1 MLSRMQ
7 IDLAPLLP
15 PSVLLGLFVLVV
27 VVLAFAAWR
36 RASGL
41 LWRGLAAACLFAGLL
56 NPSLVSEE
64 RSYFDD
70 VAVVVL
76 DQSASQRVGDRQPAS
91 EAALA
96 ELQAQLKQ
104 YENLEVRVVR
114 APADARRGMGEGTR
128 LFDAVSGALADVPA
142 RRVAGAILITDG
154 QIHDVP
160 KSISELG
167 FNAPVHTLLS
177 GTADEGDRRLLIT
190 KAPAYGIVDQ
200 DIQLSLRV
208 DDLGSA
214 GGGRAR
220 VTLFQDGEPK
230 DEMVLPIGTEHEMTL
245 KLDRAGPTV
254 LEFKVDRGPKE
265 LSLANNSAVTVING
279 VRDRLRVLLISGDP
293 HPGERTWRNIL
304 KSDPAVDLVHFTILR
319 PPEKQD
325 GTPINELSL
334 IAFPIRELFEVKLDE
349 FDLVIFDR
357 YRQRGVLPRTYFD
370 NIARY
375 VEAGGALL
383 DAAGAGNEGALG
395 LTLSPLQAVL
405 PTEPTGKVIEAG
417 FRPLLTTAGNR
428 HPVTAGL
435 DGGLGDKPGWGRWF
449 RLIQGNAMRGVT
461 VMSGTDNA
469 PLLVLDRVGEGRV
482 AQLMSDQIWLWSRG
496 YEGGGPQAELLRR
509 IAHWLMKEPEL
520 EEEDLRAVVID
531 GRLEITRRSLGDQ
544 PAAVTVTSPTGE
556 EKQAALTAERNGRA
570 TGVLPAEEDGLY
582 RVSDGKRT
590 AFAAS
595 GDLNPLE
602 LADLR
607 STELPMRALAD
618 SSGGGIFRLSDG
630 GLPQIRRVRAGRDTA
645 GSGWLGLKSNEDHI
659 VTGVDQVPLLPAI
672 ILLLLGLGLTVTA
685 WWREGR

>member
-7 IDLAPLLP
+7 IDFSPLLP
-15 PSVLLGLFVLVV
+15 PGVLLALFVLVV
-27 VVLAFAAWR
+27 AVLALAAWR

-41 LWRGLAAACLFAGLL
+41 LWRGIAAACLFAGLL

-70 VAVVVL
+70 VAVIVL
-76 DQSASQRVGDRQPAS
+76 DQSASQKVGDRQKVS
-91 EAALA
+91 EETLA
-96 ELQAQLKQ
+96 TLQEQLKQ
-104 YENLEVRVVR
+104 YENLDVRVVR
-114 APADARRGMGEGTR
+114 APLDARRGMGEGTR
-128 LFDAVSGALADVPA
+128 LFDALTGALADVPS
-142 RRVAGAILITDG
+142 RRVAGAILISDG

-160 KSISELG
+160 ATLAELG
-167 FNAPVHTLLS
+167 FKAPVHTLLT

-200 DIQLSLRV
+200 EIQLSLRV
-208 DDLGSA
+208 DDLGS
-214 GGGRAR
+214 GGGRANVR
-220 VTLFQDGEPK
+220 LFQDGQPK
-230 DEMVLPIGTEHEMTL
+230 DEMVLPIGVEHELSL

-254 LEFKVDRGPKE
+254 LEFKVDQGPKE

-357 YRQRGVLPRTYFD
+357 YRQRGVLPRAYFD
-370 NIARY
+370 NIAQY

-383 DAAGAGNEGALG
+383 DAAGAGTEGALG
-395 LTLSPLQAVL
+395 LTLSPLQVVL
-405 PTEPTGKVIEAG
+405 PAEPSGQVVEAG
-417 FRPLLTTAGNR
+417 FRPQLTAAGKK

-435 DGGLGDKPGWGRWF
+435 DGGRGDKPSWGRWF

-461 VMSGTDNA
+461 VMSGADDA
-469 PLLVLDRVGEGRV
+469 PLLILDRVGEGRV

-496 YEGGGPQAELLRR
+496 FEGGGPQAELLRR

-531 GRLEITRRSLGDQ
+531 GRLEIARRSLGEQ
-544 PAAVTVTSPTGE
+544 PKQVDVTTPSGE
-556 EKQAALTAERNGRA
+556 AKQVALTADDSGRA
-570 TGVLPAEEDGLY
+570 TGAIPAEEDGLY
-582 RVSDGKRT
+582 RVTDGTRT

-595 GDLNPLE
+595 GDLNPVE
-602 LADLR
+602 MADLR
-607 STELPMRALAD
+607 STETVLEPLAQA
-618 SSGGGIFRLSDG
+618 SGGGIFRLAEG
-630 GLPQIRRVRAGRDTA
+630 GLPQIRRVRADRDTA
-645 GSGWLGLKSNEDHI
+645 GSSWLGLKANEDHI
-659 VTGVDQVPLLPAI
+659 VTGVDQLPLLPAI
-672 ILLLLGLGLTVTA
+672 LLLLLGLGMTVTA

>member
-7 IDLAPLLP
+7 IDFSPLLP
-15 PSVLLGLFVLVV
+15 PGVLLALFVV
-27 VVLAFAAWR
+27 VVAVLALAAWR

-41 LWRGLAAACLFAGLL
+41 LWRGIAAACLFAGLL

-70 VAVVVL
+70 VAVIVL
-76 DQSASQRVGDRQPAS
+76 DQSASQKVGDRQKVS
-91 EAALA
+91 EATLA
-96 ELQAQLKQ
+96 TLQEQLKQ
-104 YENLEVRVVR
+104 YENLDVRVMR
-114 APADARRGMGEGTR
+114 APLDARRGMGEGTR
-128 LFDAVSGALADVPA
+128 LFDALTGVLADVPS

-160 KSISELG
+160 ATLAELG
-167 FNAPVHTLLS
+167 FKAPVHTLLT

-200 DIQLSLRV
+200 EIQLSLRV
-208 DDLGSA
+208 DDLG
-214 GGGRAR
+214 GGSGRANVR
-220 VTLFQDGEPK
+220 LFQDGQPK
-230 DEMVLPIGTEHEMTL
+230 DEMVLPIGVEHELSL

-254 LEFKVDRGPKE
+254 LEFKVDQGPKE

-357 YRQRGVLPRTYFD
+357 YRQRGVLPRAYFD

-383 DAAGAGNEGALG
+383 DAAGAGTEGALG
-395 LTLSPLQAVL
+395 LTLSPLQVVL
-405 PTEPTGKVIEAG
+405 PAEPSGQVVEAG
-417 FRPLLTTAGNR
+417 FRPQLTAAGKK

-435 DGGLGDKPGWGRWF
+435 DGGRGDKPSWGRWF
-449 RLIQGNAMRGVT
+449 RIIQGNALRGVT
-461 VMSGTDNA
+461 VMSGTDDA
-469 PLLVLDRVGEGRV
+469 PLLILDRVGEGRV

-496 YEGGGPQAELLRR
+496 FEGGGPQAELLRR

-531 GRLEITRRSLGDQ
+531 GRLEIARRSLGDQ
-544 PAAVTVTSPTGE
+544 PKQVDVTTPSGE
-556 EKQAALTAERNGRA
+556 AKQVALTADDSGRA
-570 TGVLPAEEDGLY
+570 TGAIPAEEDGLY
-582 RVSDGKRT
+582 RVTDGTRT

-595 GDLNPLE
+595 GDLNPVE
-602 LADLR
+602 MADLR
-607 STELPMRALAD
+607 STETVLEPLAQA
-618 SSGGGIFRLSDG
+618 SGGGIFRLAEG
-630 GLPQIRRVRAGRDTA
+630 GLPQIRRVRADRDTA
-645 GSGWLGLKSNEDHI
+645 GSSWLGLKANEDHI
-659 VTGVDQVPLLPAI
+659 VTGVDQLPLLPAI
-672 ILLLLGLGLTVTA
+672 LLLLLGLGMTVTA

>member
-7 IDLAPLLP
+7 IDFSPLLP
-15 PSVLLGLFVLVV
+15 PGVLLALFIVIVA
-27 VVLAFAAWR
+27 VLALAGWR

-41 LWRGLAAACLFAGLL
+41 LWRGIAAACLFAGLL

-70 VAVVVL
+70 VAVIVL
-76 DQSASQRVGDRQPAS
+76 DQSASQKVGDRQKVS
-91 EAALA
+91 EATLA
-96 ELQAQLKQ
+96 TLQEQLKQ
-104 YENLEVRVVR
+104 YENLDVRVVR
-114 APADARRGMGEGTR
+114 APLDARRGMGEGTR
-128 LFDAVSGALADVPA
+128 LFDALTGALADVPS

-160 KSISELG
+160 ATLADLG
-167 FNAPVHTLLS
+167 FKAPVHTLLT

-200 DIQLSLRV
+200 EVQLSLRV
-208 DDLGSA
+208 DDLGG
-214 GGGRAR
+214 GGGRAN
-220 VTLFQDGEPK
+220 VTLFQDGQRK
-230 DEMVLPIGTEHEMTL
+230 DEMVLPIGVEHEMSL

-254 LEFKVDRGPKE
+254 LEFKVDQGPKE

-357 YRQRGVLPRTYFD
+357 YRQRGVLPRAYFD

-383 DAAGAGNEGALG
+383 DAAGAGTEGALG
-395 LTLSPLQAVL
+395 LTLSPLQVVL
-405 PTEPTGKVIEAG
+405 PAEPSGKVIEAG
-417 FRPLLTTAGNR
+417 FRPQLTAAGKK

-435 DGGLGDKPGWGRWF
+435 DGGRGDKPNWGRWF
-449 RLIQGNAMRGVT
+449 RIIQGNAMRGVT

-469 PLLVLDRVGEGRV
+469 PLLILDRVGEGRV

-496 YEGGGPQAELLRR
+496 FEGGGPQAELLRR

-544 PAAVTVTSPTGE
+544 PKQVDVTTPSGE
-556 EKQAALTAERNGRA
+556 AKKVALTADDSGRA
-570 TGVLPAEEDGLY
+570 TGAIPAEEDGLY
-582 RVSDGKRT
+582 RVTDGTRT

-595 GDLNPLE
+595 GDLNPVE
-602 LADLR
+602 MADLR
-607 STELPMRALAD
+607 SSETAMEPLAEA
-618 SSGGGIFRLSDG
+618 SGGGIYRLAEG
-630 GLPQIRRVRAGRDTA
+630 GLPQIRRVRADRDTA
-645 GSGWLGLKSNEDHI
+645 GSSWLGLKANEDHI
-659 VTGVDQVPLLPAI
+659 VTGVDQLPLLPAI
-672 ILLLLGLGLTVTA
+672 LLLMLGLGMTVTA

>member
-7 IDLAPLLP
+7 IDFSPLLP
-15 PSVLLGLFVLVV
+15 PGVLLALFVV
-27 VVLAFAAWR
+27 VVAVLALAAWR

-41 LWRGLAAACLFAGLL
+41 LWRGIAAACLFAGLL

-70 VAVVVL
+70 VAVIVL
-76 DQSASQRVGDRQPAS
+76 DQSASQKVGDRQKVS
-91 EAALA
+91 EATLA
-96 ELQAQLKQ
+96 TLQEQLKQ
-104 YENLEVRVVR
+104 YENLDVRVVR
-114 APADARRGMGEGTR
+114 APLDARRGMGEGTR
-128 LFDAVSGALADVPA
+128 LFDALTGALADVPS

-160 KSISELG
+160 ATLADLG
-167 FNAPVHTLLS
+167 FKAPVHTLLT

-200 DIQLSLRV
+200 EIQLSLRV
-208 DDLGSA
+208 DDLGG
-214 GGGRAR
+214 GGGRANVR
-220 VTLFQDGEPK
+220 LFQDGQPK
-230 DEMVLPIGTEHEMTL
+230 DEMVLPIGVEHELSL

-254 LEFKVDRGPKE
+254 LEFKVDQGPKE

-357 YRQRGVLPRTYFD
+357 YRQRGVLPRAYFD
-370 NIARY
+370 NIAQY

-383 DAAGAGNEGALG
+383 DAAGAGTEGALG
-395 LTLSPLQAVL
+395 LTLSPLQVVL
-405 PTEPTGKVIEAG
+405 PAEPSGQVVEAG
-417 FRPLLTTAGNR
+417 FRPQLTAAGKK

-435 DGGLGDKPGWGRWF
+435 DGGRGDKPSWGRWF
-449 RLIQGNAMRGVT
+449 RIIQGNAMRGVT

-469 PLLVLDRVGEGRV
+469 PLLILDRVGEGRV

-496 YEGGGPQAELLRR
+496 FEGGGPQAELLRR

-544 PAAVTVTSPTGE
+544 PKQVDVTTPSGE
-556 EKQAALTAERNGRA
+556 AKQVVLTADDSGRA
-570 TGVLPAEEDGLY
+570 TGAIAAEEDGLY
-582 RVSDGKRT
+582 RVTDGTRT

-595 GDLNPLE
+595 GDLNPVE
-602 LADLR
+602 MADLR
-607 STELPMRALAD
+607 STETVMEPLAQA
-618 SSGGGIFRLSDG
+618 SGGGIFRLAEG
-630 GLPQIRRVRAGRDTA
+630 GLPQIRRVRADRDTA
-645 GSGWLGLKSNEDHI
+645 GSSWLGLKANEDHI
-659 VTGVDQVPLLPAI
+659 VTGVDQLPLLPAI
-672 ILLLLGLGLTVTA
+672 ILLLLGLGMTVTA

>member
-7 IDLAPLLP
+7 IDFSPLLP
-15 PSVLLGLFVLVV
+15 PGVLLALFVLVV
-27 VVLAFAAWR
+27 AVLALAAWR

-41 LWRGLAAACLFAGLL
+41 LWRGIAAACLFAGLL

-70 VAVVVL
+70 VAVIVL
-76 DQSASQRVGDRQPAS
+76 DQSASQKVGDRQKVS
-91 EAALA
+91 EATLAALQ
-96 ELQAQLKQ
+96 EQLKQ
-104 YENLEVRVVR
+104 YENLDVRVVR
-114 APADARRGMGEGTR
+114 APLDARRGMGEGTR
-128 LFDAVSGALADVPA
+128 LFDALTGAIADVPS

-160 KSISELG
+160 ATLAELG
-167 FNAPVHTLLS
+167 FKAPVHTLLT

-200 DIQLSLRV
+200 EIQLSLRV
-208 DDLGSA
+208 DDLGGS
-214 GGGRAR
+214 GGRAN
-220 VTLFQDGEPK
+220 VTLFQDGQPK
-230 DEMVLPIGTEHEMTL
+230 DDMVLPIGVEHELSL

-357 YRQRGVLPRTYFD
+357 YRQRGVLPRAYFD
-370 NIARY
+370 NIAQY

-383 DAAGAGNEGALG
+383 DAAGAGTEGALG

-405 PTEPTGKVIEAG
+405 PAEPSGQVIEAG
-417 FRPLLTTAGNR
+417 FRPQLTAAGKK

-435 DGGLGDKPGWGRWF
+435 DGGRGDKPSWGRWF
-449 RLIQGNAMRGVT
+449 RLIQGSALRGVT
-461 VMSGTDNA
+461 VMSGTDDA
-469 PLLVLDRVGEGRV
+469 PLLILDRVGEGRV

-496 YEGGGPQAELLRR
+496 FEGGGPQAELLRR

-531 GRLEITRRSLGDQ
+531 GRLEIARRSLGEQ
-544 PAAVTVTSPTGE
+544 PKQVDVTTPSGE
-556 EKQAALTAERNGRA
+556 EKQVALAADDSGRA
-570 TGVLPAEEDGLY
+570 TGAIPAEEDGLY
-582 RVSDGKRT
+582 RVSDGTRT

-595 GDLNPLE
+595 GDLNPVE
-602 LADLR
+602 MADLR
-607 STELPMRALAD
+607 STETVLEPLAEASD
-618 SSGGGIFRLSDG
+618 GGIFRLAEG
-630 GLPQIRRVRAGRDTA
+630 GLPQIRRVRADRDTA
-645 GSGWLGLKSNEDHI
+645 GSGWLGLKANEDHI
-659 VTGVDQVPLLPAI
+659 VTGVDQLPLLPAI
-672 ILLLLGLGLTVTA
+672 LLLLLGLGMTVAA
-685 WWREGR
+685 WWRESR

>member
-7 IDLAPLLP
+7 IDFSPLLP
-15 PSVLLGLFVLVV
+15 PGVLLALFVV
-27 VVLAFAAWR
+27 VVAVLALAAWR

-41 LWRGLAAACLFAGLL
+41 LWRGIAAACLFAGLL

-70 VAVVVL
+70 VAVIVL
-76 DQSASQRVGDRQPAS
+76 DQSASQKVGDRQKVS
-91 EAALA
+91 EATLA
-96 ELQAQLKQ
+96 TLQEQLKQ
-104 YENLEVRVVR
+104 YENLDVRVVR
-114 APADARRGMGEGTR
+114 APLDARRGMGEGTR
-128 LFDAVSGALADVPA
+128 LFDALTGALADVPS

-160 KSISELG
+160 ATLADLG
-167 FNAPVHTLLS
+167 FKAPVHTLLT

-200 DIQLSLRV
+200 EIQLSLRV
-208 DDLGSA
+208 DDLGG
-214 GGGRAR
+214 GGGRANVR
-220 VTLFQDGEPK
+220 LFQDGQPK
-230 DEMVLPIGTEHEMTL
+230 DEMVLPIGVEHELSL

-254 LEFKVDRGPKE
+254 LEFKVDQGPKE

-357 YRQRGVLPRTYFD
+357 YRQRGVLPRAYFD
-370 NIARY
+370 NIAQY

-383 DAAGAGNEGALG
+383 DAAGAGTEGALG
-395 LTLSPLQAVL
+395 LTLSPLQVVL
-405 PTEPTGKVIEAG
+405 PAEPSGQVVEAG
-417 FRPLLTTAGNR
+417 FRPQLTAAGKK

-435 DGGLGDKPGWGRWF
+435 DGGRGDKPSWGRWF
-449 RLIQGNAMRGVT
+449 RIIQGNALRGVT
-461 VMSGTDNA
+461 VMSGTDDA
-469 PLLVLDRVGEGRV
+469 PLLILDRVGEGRV

-496 YEGGGPQAELLRR
+496 FEGGGPQAELLRR

-531 GRLEITRRSLGDQ
+531 GRLEIARRSLGDQ
-544 PAAVTVTSPTGE
+544 PKQVDVTTPSGE
-556 EKQAALTAERNGRA
+556 AKQVALTADDSGRA
-570 TGVLPAEEDGLY
+570 TGAIPAEEDGLY
-582 RVSDGKRT
+582 RVTDGTRT

-595 GDLNPLE
+595 GDLNPVE
-602 LADLR
+602 MADLR
-607 STELPMRALAD
+607 STETVLEPLAQA
-618 SSGGGIFRLSDG
+618 SGGGIFRLAEG
-630 GLPQIRRVRAGRDTA
+630 GLPQIRRVRADRDTA
-645 GSGWLGLKSNEDHI
+645 GSSWLGLKANEDHI
-659 VTGVDQVPLLPAI
+659 VTGVDQLPLLPAI
-672 ILLLLGLGLTVTA
+672 LLLLLGLGMTVTA

>member
-7 IDLAPLLP
+7 IDWAPLLP
-15 PSVLLGLFVLVV
+15 PTVLLALFVLT
-27 VVLAFAAWR
+27 VLVLGFAAWR

-41 LWRGLAAACLFAGLL
+41 LWRGIAAACLFAGLL
-56 NPSLVSEE
+56 NPSLVTEE
-64 RSYFDD
+64 RSYFND

-76 DQSASQRVGDRQPAS
+76 DQSASQKVGDRQQAS

-96 ELQAQLKQ
+96 ELQTQLKQ
-104 YENLEVRVVR
+104 YENLDVRVVR
-114 APADARRGMGEGTR
+114 APVDARRGMGEGTR
-128 LFDAVSGALADVPA
+128 LFGAVSSTLADVPA
-142 RRVAGAILITDG
+142 RRVAGAILISDG

-160 KSISELG
+160 ATLSQLG

-177 GTADEGDRRLLIT
+177 GQADDGDRRLLIT

-200 DIQLSLRV
+200 DLQLSLRV

-220 VTLFQDGEPK
+220 VTLFQDGEYK
-230 DEMVLPIGTEHEMTL
+230 DEMVLPIGVEHEMTM

-254 LEFKVDRGPKE
+254 LEFKVDKGPKE

-334 IAFPIRELFEVKLDE
+334 IAFPIRELFEVKLEE

-357 YRQRGVLPRTYFD
+357 YRQRGVLPRAYFD
-370 NIARY
+370 NIAEY
-375 VEAGGALL
+375 VENGGALL

-405 PTEPTGKVIEAG
+405 PTEPTGEVIETG
-417 FRPLLTTAGNR
+417 FRPQLTAAGNR
-428 HPVTAGL
+428 HPVTSGL
-435 DGGLGDKPGWGRWF
+435 DGGQGAKPSWGRWF

-461 VMSGTDNA
+461 VMSGIDDA
-469 PLLVLDRVGEGRV
+469 PLLILDRVGQGRV

-496 YEGGGPQAELLRR
+496 FEGGGPQAELLRR

-544 PAAVTVTSPTGE
+544 PASVDVTTPSGE
-556 EKQAALTAERNGRA
+556 QKKAALTADANGRA

-582 RVSDGKRT
+582 RVSDSTRI

-602 LADLR
+602 MADLR
-607 STELPMRALAD
+607 STEQLMRPLAE
-618 SSGGGIFRLSDG
+618 SSGGGIYRLSDG

-645 GSGWLGLKSNEDHI
+645 GSGWLGLKANEDHI

-672 ILLLLGLGLTVTA
+672 ILLLLGLGFTLTA

>member
-7 IDLAPLLP
+7 IDFSPLLP
-15 PSVLLGLFVLVV
+15 PGVLLALFVLVV
-27 VVLAFAAWR
+27 AVLALAAWR

-41 LWRGLAAACLFAGLL
+41 LWRGIAAACLFAGLL

-70 VAVVVL
+70 VAVIVL
-76 DQSASQRVGDRQPAS
+76 DQSASQKVGDRQKVS
-91 EAALA
+91 EATLA
-96 ELQAQLKQ
+96 TLQEQLKQ
-104 YENLEVRVVR
+104 YENLDVRVVR
-114 APADARRGMGEGTR
+114 APLDARRGMGEGTR
-128 LFDAVSGALADVPA
+128 LFDALTGALADVPS

-160 KSISELG
+160 ATLADLG
-167 FNAPVHTLLS
+167 FKAPVHTLLT

-200 DIQLSLRV
+200 EIQLSLRV
-208 DDLGSA
+208 DDLGG
-214 GGGRAR
+214 GGGRANVR
-220 VTLFQDGEPK
+220 LFQDGQPK
-230 DEMVLPIGTEHEMTL
+230 DEMVLPIGVEHELSL

-254 LEFKVDRGPKE
+254 LEFKVDQGPKE

-357 YRQRGVLPRTYFD
+357 YRQRGVLPRAYFD
-370 NIARY
+370 NIAQY

-383 DAAGAGNEGALG
+383 DAAGAGTEGALG
-395 LTLSPLQAVL
+395 LTLSPLQVVL
-405 PTEPTGKVIEAG
+405 PAEPSGQVVEAG
-417 FRPLLTTAGNR
+417 FRPQLTAAGKK

-435 DGGLGDKPGWGRWF
+435 DGGRGDKPSWGRWF
-449 RLIQGNAMRGVT
+449 RIIQGNAMRGVT

-469 PLLVLDRVGEGRV
+469 PLLILDRVGEGRV

-496 YEGGGPQAELLRR
+496 FEGGGPQAELLRR

-544 PAAVTVTSPTGE
+544 PKQVDVTTPSGE
-556 EKQAALTAERNGRA
+556 AKQVALTADDSGRA
-570 TGVLPAEEDGLY
+570 TGAIAAEEDGLY
-582 RVSDGKRT
+582 RVTDGTRT

-595 GDLNPLE
+595 GDLNPVE
-602 LADLR
+602 MADLR
-607 STELPMRALAD
+607 STETVMEPLAQA
-618 SSGGGIFRLSDG
+618 SGGGIFRLAEG
-630 GLPQIRRVRAGRDTA
+630 GLPQIRRVRADRDTA
-645 GSGWLGLKSNEDHI
+645 GSSWLGLKANEDHI
-659 VTGVDQVPLLPAI
+659 VTGVDQLPLLPAI
-672 ILLLLGLGLTVTA
+672 LLLLLGLGMTVTA

>member
-7 IDLAPLLP
+7 IDFSPLLP
-15 PSVLLGLFVLVV
+15 PGVLLALFIVIVA
-27 VVLAFAAWR
+27 VLALAGWR
-36 RASGL
+36 RARGL
-41 LWRGLAAACLFAGLL
+41 LWRGIAAACLFAGLL

-70 VAVVVL
+70 VAVIVL
-76 DQSASQRVGDRQPAS
+76 DQSASQKVGDRQKVS
-91 EAALA
+91 EATLA
-96 ELQAQLKQ
+96 TLQEQLKQ
-104 YENLEVRVVR
+104 YENLDVRVVR
-114 APADARRGMGEGTR
+114 APLDARRGMGEGTR
-128 LFDAVSGALADVPA
+128 LFDALTGALADVPS

-160 KSISELG
+160 ATLADLG
-167 FNAPVHTLLS
+167 FKAPVHTLLT

-200 DIQLSLRV
+200 EVQLSLRV
-208 DDLGSA
+208 DDLGG
-214 GGGRAR
+214 GGGRAN
-220 VTLFQDGEPK
+220 VTLFQDGQRK
-230 DEMVLPIGTEHEMTL
+230 AEMVLPIGVEHEMSL

-254 LEFKVDRGPKE
+254 LEFKVDQGPKE

-357 YRQRGVLPRTYFD
+357 YRQRGVLPRAYFD

-383 DAAGAGNEGALG
+383 DAAGAGTEGALG
-395 LTLSPLQAVL
+395 LTLSPLQVVL
-405 PTEPTGKVIEAG
+405 PAEPSGKVIEAG
-417 FRPLLTTAGNR
+417 FRPQLTAAGKK

-435 DGGLGDKPGWGRWF
+435 DGGRGDKPNWGRWF
-449 RLIQGNAMRGVT
+449 RIIQGNAMRGVT

-469 PLLVLDRVGEGRV
+469 PLLILDRVGEGRV

-496 YEGGGPQAELLRR
+496 FEGGGPQAELLRR

-544 PAAVTVTSPTGE
+544 PKQVDVTTPSGE
-556 EKQAALTAERNGRA
+556 AKKVALTADDSGRA
-570 TGVLPAEEDGLY
+570 TGAIPAEEDGLY
-582 RVSDGKRT
+582 RVTDGTRT

-595 GDLNPLE
+595 GDLNPVE
-602 LADLR
+602 MADLR
-607 STELPMRALAD
+607 SSETAMAPLAEA
-618 SSGGGIFRLSDG
+618 SGGGIYRLAEG
-630 GLPQIRRVRAGRDTA
+630 GLPQIRRVRADRDTA
-645 GSGWLGLKSNEDHI
+645 GSSWLGLKANEDHI
-659 VTGVDQVPLLPAI
+659 VTGVDQLPLLPAI
-672 ILLLLGLGLTVTA
+672 LLLLLALGMTVTA

>member
-7 IDLAPLLP
+7 IDFSPLLP
-15 PSVLLGLFVLVV
+15 PSVLLALFVLVV
-27 VVLAFAAWR
+27 AVLALAAWR

-41 LWRGLAAACLFAGLL
+41 LWRGIAAACLFAGLL

-70 VAVVVL
+70 VAVIVL
-76 DQSASQRVGDRQPAS
+76 DQSASQKVGDRQKVS
-91 EAALA
+91 EETLA
-96 ELQAQLKQ
+96 TLQQQLKQ
-104 YENLEVRVVR
+104 YENLDLRVVR
-114 APADARRGMGEGTR
+114 APLDARRGMGEGTR
-128 LFDAVSGALADVPA
+128 LFDALAGTLADVPS

-160 KSISELG
+160 ATLAELG
-167 FNAPVHTLLS
+167 FKAPVHTLLTGS
-177 GTADEGDRRLLIT
+177 ADEGDRRLLIT

-200 DIQLSLRV
+200 EIQLSLRV
-208 DDLGSA
+208 DDLGG
-214 GGGRAR
+214 GGGRANVR
-220 VTLFQDGEPK
+220 LFQDGQPK
-230 DEMVLPIGTEHEMTL
+230 DELVLPIGVEHELSL

-254 LEFKVDRGPKE
+254 LEFKVDQGPKE

-357 YRQRGVLPRTYFD
+357 YRQRGVLPRAYFD
-370 NIARY
+370 NIAQY

-383 DAAGAGNEGALG
+383 DAAGAGTEGALG
-395 LTLSPLQAVL
+395 LTLSPLQVVL
-405 PTEPTGKVIEAG
+405 PAEPSGQVVEAG
-417 FRPLLTTAGNR
+417 FRPQLTAAGKK

-435 DGGLGDKPGWGRWF
+435 DGGRGDKPSWGRWF
-449 RLIQGNAMRGVT
+449 RLIQGNALRGVT

-469 PLLVLDRVGEGRV
+469 PLLILDRVGEGRV

-496 YEGGGPQAELLRR
+496 FEGGGPQAELLRR

-531 GRLEITRRSLGDQ
+531 GRLEIARRSLGDQ
-544 PAAVTVTSPTGE
+544 PKQVDVTTPSGKSRLV
-556 EKQAALTAERNGRA
+556 ALTADDSGRA
-570 TGVLPAEEDGLY
+570 VGAIAAEEDGLY
-582 RVSDGKRT
+582 RVSDGTRT

-595 GDLNPLE
+595 GDLNPVE
-602 LADLR
+602 MADLR
-607 STELPMRALAD
+607 STETVLEPLAQA
-618 SSGGGIFRLSDG
+618 SGGGIFRLAES
-630 GLPQIRRVRAGRDTA
+630 GLPQIRRVRADRDTA
-645 GSGWLGLKSNEDHI
+645 GSSWLGLKANEDHI

-672 ILLLLGLGLTVTA
+672 LLLLLGLGMTVTA

>member
-7 IDLAPLLP
+7 IDFSPLLP
-15 PSVLLGLFVLVV
+15 PGVLLALFVV
-27 VVLAFAAWR
+27 VVAVLALAAWR

-41 LWRGLAAACLFAGLL
+41 LWRGIAAACLFAGLL

-70 VAVVVL
+70 VAVIVL
-76 DQSASQRVGDRQPAS
+76 DQSASQKVGDRQKVS
-91 EAALA
+91 EATLA
-96 ELQAQLKQ
+96 TLQEQLKQ
-104 YENLEVRVVR
+104 YENLDVRVVR
-114 APADARRGMGEGTR
+114 APLDARRGMGEGTR
-128 LFDAVSGALADVPA
+128 LFDALTGALADVPS

-160 KSISELG
+160 ATLAELG
-167 FNAPVHTLLS
+167 FKAPVHTLLT

-200 DIQLSLRV
+200 EIQLSLRV
-208 DDLGSA
+208 DDLGG
-214 GGGRAR
+214 GGGRANVR
-220 VTLFQDGEPK
+220 LFQDGQPK
-230 DEMVLPIGTEHEMTL
+230 DELVLPIGVEHELSL

-254 LEFKVDRGPKE
+254 LEFKVDQGPKE

-357 YRQRGVLPRTYFD
+357 YRQRGVLPRAYFD
-370 NIARY
+370 NIAQY

-383 DAAGAGNEGALG
+383 DAAGAGTEGALG
-395 LTLSPLQAVL
+395 LTLSPLQVVL
-405 PTEPTGKVIEAG
+405 PAEPSGQVVEAG
-417 FRPLLTTAGNR
+417 FRPQLTAAGKK

-435 DGGLGDKPGWGRWF
+435 DGGRGDKPSWGRWF

-469 PLLVLDRVGEGRV
+469 PLLILDRVGEGRV

-496 YEGGGPQAELLRR
+496 FEGGGPQAELLRR

-531 GRLEITRRSLGDQ
+531 GRLEIARRSLGDQ
-544 PAAVTVTSPTGE
+544 PKQVDVTTPSGE
-556 EKQAALTAERNGRA
+556 EKQVALTADDSGRA
-570 TGVLPAEEDGLY
+570 TGAIPAEEDGLY
-582 RVSDGKRT
+582 RVTDGTRT

-595 GDLNPLE
+595 GDLNPVE
-602 LADLR
+602 MADLR
-607 STELPMRALAD
+607 STETVLEPLAQA
-618 SSGGGIFRLSDG
+618 SGGGIFRLAEG
-630 GLPQIRRVRAGRDTA
+630 GLPQIRRVRADRDTA
-645 GSGWLGLKSNEDHI
+645 GSSWLGLKANEDHI
-659 VTGVDQVPLLPAI
+659 VTGVDQLPLLPAI
-672 ILLLLGLGLTVTA
+672 LLLLLGLGMTVTA

>member
-7 IDLAPLLP
+7 IDFSPLLP
-15 PSVLLGLFVLVV
+15 PEVLLALFVLAVA
-27 VVLAFAAWR
+27 VLALAAWR

-41 LWRGLAAACLFAGLL
+41 LWRGIAAACLFAGLL

-70 VAVVVL
+70 VAVIVL
-76 DQSASQRVGDRQPAS
+76 DQSASQKVGDRQKVS
-91 EAALA
+91 EDTLAA
-96 ELQAQLKQ
+96 LQAQLKQ
-104 YENLEVRVVR
+104 YDNLDVRVVR
-114 APADARRGMGEGTR
+114 APLDARRGMGEGTR
-128 LFDAVSGALADVPA
+128 LFDALTGALADVPS

-160 KSISELG
+160 ATLADLG
-167 FNAPVHTLLS
+167 FKAPVHTLLA

-200 DIQLSLRV
+200 EIQLSLRV
-208 DDLGSA
+208 DDLGGN
-214 GGGRAR
+214 GGGRAN
-220 VTLFQDGEPK
+220 VTLFQDGQHK
-230 DEMVLPIGTEHEMTL
+230 QDLTLPIGVEHELSL

-357 YRQRGVLPRTYFD
+357 YRQRGVLPRAYFD

-375 VEAGGALL
+375 VEGGGALL
-383 DAAGAGNEGALG
+383 DAAGAGTEGALG
-395 LTLSPLQAVL
+395 LTMSPLQVVL
-405 PTEPTGKVIEAG
+405 PTEPSGQIVEAG
-417 FRPLLTTAGNR
+417 FRPQLTAAGKK

-435 DGGLGDKPGWGRWF
+435 DGGRGDKPSWGRWF
-449 RLIQGNAMRGVT
+449 RIIQGNATRGVT
-461 VMSGTDNA
+461 VMSGADNA
-469 PLLVLDRVGEGRV
+469 PLLILDRVGEGRV

-496 YEGGGPQAELLRR
+496 FEGGGPQAELLRR

-544 PAAVTVTSPTGE
+544 PKQVDVTTPSGE
-556 EKQAALTAERNGRA
+556 AKQVALTADESGRA
-570 TGVLPAEEDGLY
+570 TGAIAAEEDGLY
-582 RVSDGKRT
+582 RVTDGTRT

-607 STELPMRALAD
+607 STDTAVSPLAEA
-618 SSGGGIFRLSDG
+618 SGGGIFRLADG
-630 GLPQIRRVRAGRDTA
+630 GLPQIRRVRADRDTA
-645 GSGWLGLKSNEDHI
+645 GSGWLGLKANEDHI

-672 ILLLLGLGLTVTA
+672 LLLLLGLGMTVTA

>member
-7 IDLAPLLP
+7 VDFSPLLP
-15 PSVLLGLFVLVV
+15 PGVLLALFVV
-27 VVLAFAAWR
+27 VVAVLALAGWR

-41 LWRGLAAACLFAGLL
+41 LWRGIAAACLFAGLL

-70 VAVVVL
+70 VAVIVL
-76 DQSASQRVGDRQPAS
+76 DQSASQKVGDRQKVS
-91 EAALA
+91 EATLA
-96 ELQAQLKQ
+96 TLQEQLKQ

-114 APADARRGMGEGTR
+114 APLDARRGMGEGTR
-128 LFDAVSGALADVPA
+128 LFDALTGALADVPS

-160 KSISELG
+160 ATLADLG
-167 FNAPVHTLLS
+167 FKAPVHTLLT
-177 GTADEGDRRLLIT
+177 GTSDEGDRRLLIT

-200 DIQLSLRV
+200 EVQLSLRV
-208 DDLGSA
+208 DDLGG
-214 GGGRAR
+214 GGGRAN
-220 VTLFQDGEPK
+220 VTLFQDGQRK
-230 DEMVLPIGTEHEMTL
+230 DEMVLPIGVEHELSL

-254 LEFKVDRGPKE
+254 LEFKVDQGPKE

-357 YRQRGVLPRTYFD
+357 YRQRGVLPRAYFD

-383 DAAGAGNEGALG
+383 DAAGAGTEGALG
-395 LTLSPLQAVL
+395 LTLSPLQVVL
-405 PTEPTGKVIEAG
+405 PAEPSGKVIEAG
-417 FRPLLTTAGNR
+417 FRPQLTAAGKK

-435 DGGLGDKPGWGRWF
+435 DGGRGDKPSWGRWF
-449 RLIQGNAMRGVT
+449 RIIQGNAMRGVT

-469 PLLVLDRVGEGRV
+469 PLLILDRVGEGRV

-496 YEGGGPQAELLRR
+496 FEGGGPQAELLRR

-544 PAAVTVTSPTGE
+544 PKQVDVTTPSGE
-556 EKQAALTAERNGRA
+556 AKQVALTADDSGRA
-570 TGVLPAEEDGLY
+570 TGAIPAEEDGLY
-582 RVSDGKRT
+582 RVTDGTRT

-595 GDLNPLE
+595 GDLNPVE
-602 LADLR
+602 MADLR
-607 STELPMRALAD
+607 STETVMEPLAEA
-618 SSGGGIFRLSDG
+618 SGGGIYRLAEG
-630 GLPQIRRVRAGRDTA
+630 GLPQIRRVRADRDTA
-645 GSGWLGLKSNEDHI
+645 GSSWLGLKANEDHI
-659 VTGVDQVPLLPAI
+659 VTGVDQLPLLPAI
-672 ILLLLGLGLTVTA
+672 LLLMLGLGMTVTA

>member
-7 IDLAPLLP
+7 IDFSPLLP
-15 PSVLLGLFVLVV
+15 PGVLLALFVLVV
-27 VVLAFAAWR
+27 AVLALAAWR

-41 LWRGLAAACLFAGLL
+41 LWRGIAAACLFAGLL

-70 VAVVVL
+70 VAVIVL
-76 DQSASQRVGDRQPAS
+76 DQSASQKVGDRQKVS
-91 EAALA
+91 ETTLVT
-96 ELQAQLKQ
+96 LQEQLKQ
-104 YENLEVRVVR
+104 YENLDVRVVR
-114 APADARRGMGEGTR
+114 APLDARRGMGEGTR
-128 LFDAVSGALADVPA
+128 LFDALTGALADVPS

-160 KSISELG
+160 ATLAELG
-167 FNAPVHTLLS
+167 FKAPVHTLLT
-177 GTADEGDRRLLIT
+177 GTTDEGDRRLLIT

-200 DIQLSLRV
+200 EIQLSLRV
-208 DDLGSA
+208 DDLGS
-214 GGGRAR
+214 GGGRANVR
-220 VTLFQDGEPK
+220 LFQDGQPK
-230 DEMVLPIGTEHEMTL
+230 DEMVLPIGVEHELSL

-254 LEFKVDRGPKE
+254 LEFKVDQGPKE

-357 YRQRGVLPRTYFD
+357 YRQRGVLPRAYFD
-370 NIARY
+370 NIAQY

-383 DAAGAGNEGALG
+383 DAAGAGTEGALG
-395 LTLSPLQAVL
+395 LTLSPLQVVL
-405 PTEPTGKVIEAG
+405 PAEPSGQVVEAG
-417 FRPLLTTAGNR
+417 FRPQLTAAGKK

-435 DGGLGDKPGWGRWF
+435 DGGRGDKPSWGRWF
-449 RLIQGNAMRGVT
+449 RIIQGNALRGVT
-461 VMSGTDNA
+461 VMSGTDDA
-469 PLLVLDRVGEGRV
+469 PLLILDRVGEGRV

-496 YEGGGPQAELLRR
+496 FEGGGPQAELLRR

-531 GRLEITRRSLGDQ
+531 GRLEIARRSLGDQ
-544 PAAVTVTSPTGE
+544 PKQVDVTTPSGE
-556 EKQAALTAERNGRA
+556 AKQVALTADDSGRA
-570 TGVLPAEEDGLY
+570 TGAIPAEEDGLY
-582 RVSDGKRT
+582 RVTDGTRT

-595 GDLNPLE
+595 GDLNPVE
-602 LADLR
+602 MADLR
-607 STELPMRALAD
+607 STETVLEPLAQA
-618 SSGGGIFRLSDG
+618 SGGGIFRLAEG
-630 GLPQIRRVRAGRDTA
+630 GLPQIRRVRADRDTA
-645 GSGWLGLKSNEDHI
+645 GSSWLGLKANEDHI
-659 VTGVDQVPLLPAI
+659 VTGVDQLPLLPAI
-672 ILLLLGLGLTVTA
+672 LLLLLGLGMTVTA

>member
-7 IDLAPLLP
+7 VDFSPLLP
-15 PSVLLGLFVLVV
+15 PGVLLALFVIVV
-27 VVLAFAAWR
+27 AVLALAAWR

-41 LWRGLAAACLFAGLL
+41 LWRGIAAACLFAGLL

-70 VAVVVL
+70 VAVIVL
-76 DQSASQRVGDRQPAS
+76 DQSASQKVADRQAVS
-91 EAALA
+91 EATLA
-96 ELQAQLKQ
+96 TLQEQLKQ
-104 YENLEVRVVR
+104 YENLDVRVVR
-114 APADARRGMGEGTR
+114 APLDARRGMGEGTR
-128 LFDAVSGALADVPA
+128 LFDALTGALADVPS
-142 RRVAGAILITDG
+142 RRVAGAILISDG
-154 QIHDVP
+154 QVHDVP
-160 KSISELG
+160 ATLAELG
-167 FNAPVHTLLS
+167 FKAPVHTLLT

-200 DIQLSLRV
+200 EIQLSLRV
-208 DDLGSA
+208 DDLGGA
-214 GGGRAR
+214 AGRANVR
-220 VTLFQDGEPK
+220 LFQDGQPK
-230 DEMVLPIGTEHEMTL
+230 DEMVLPIGVEHELSL

-254 LEFKVDRGPKE
+254 LEFKVDQGPKE

-357 YRQRGVLPRTYFD
+357 YRQRGVLPRAYFD
-370 NIARY
+370 NITEY
-375 VEAGGALL
+375 VNAGGALL
-383 DAAGAGNEGALG
+383 DAAGAGTEGALG
-395 LTLSPLQAVL
+395 LTLSPLQVVL
-405 PTEPTGKVIEAG
+405 PAEPSGQVVEAG
-417 FRPLLTTAGNR
+417 FRPQLTAAGKK

-435 DGGLGDKPGWGRWF
+435 DGGRGDKPSWGRWF
-449 RLIQGNAMRGVT
+449 RLIQGNATRGVT
-461 VMSGTDNA
+461 VMSAADNA
-469 PLLVLDRVGEGRV
+469 PLLILDRVGEGRV

-496 YEGGGPQAELLRR
+496 FEGGGPQAELLRR

-531 GRLEITRRSLGDQ
+531 GRLEIARRSLGDQ
-544 PAAVTVTSPTGE
+544 PKQVDVTTPSGE
-556 EKQAALTAERNGRA
+556 EKQVALTADDSGRA
-570 TGVLPAEEDGLY
+570 TGAIPAEEDGLY
-582 RVSDGKRT
+582 RVTDGTRT

-595 GDLNPLE
+595 GDLNPVE
-602 LADLR
+602 MADLR
-607 STELPMRALAD
+607 STETVLEPLAQA
-618 SSGGGIFRLSDG
+618 SGGGIFRLAEG
-630 GLPQIRRVRAGRDTA
+630 GLPQIRRVRADRDTA
-645 GSGWLGLKSNEDHI
+645 GSSWLGLKANEDHI
-659 VTGVDQVPLLPAI
+659 VTGVDQLPLLPAI
-672 ILLLLGLGLTVTA
+672 LLLLLGLGMTVTA

>member
-7 IDLAPLLP
+7 IDFSPLLP
-15 PSVLLGLFVLVV
+15 PSVLLALFVV
-27 VVLAFAAWR
+27 VVAVLALAAWR

-41 LWRGLAAACLFAGLL
+41 LWRVIAAACLFAGLL

-70 VAVVVL
+70 VAVIVL
-76 DQSASQRVGDRQPAS
+76 DQSASQKVGNRQTVS
-91 EAALA
+91 EATLA
-96 ELQAQLKQ
+96 TLQEQLKQ
-104 YENLEVRVVR
+104 YENLDVRVVR
-114 APADARRGMGEGTR
+114 APLDARRGMGEGTR
-128 LFDAVSGALADVPA
+128 LFDALTGALADVPS

-160 KSISELG
+160 ATLADLG
-167 FNAPVHTLLS
+167 FKAPVHTLLT

-200 DIQLSLRV
+200 EIQLSLRV
-208 DDLGSA
+208 DDLGG
-214 GGGRAR
+214 GGGRANVR
-220 VTLFQDGEPK
+220 LFQDGQPK
-230 DEMVLPIGTEHEMTL
+230 DEMVLPIGVEHELSL

-254 LEFKVDRGPKE
+254 LEFKVDEGPKE

-357 YRQRGVLPRTYFD
+357 YRQRGVLPRAYFD
-370 NIARY
+370 NIAQY

-383 DAAGAGNEGALG
+383 DAAGAGTEGALG
-395 LTLSPLQAVL
+395 LTLSPLQVVL
-405 PTEPTGKVIEAG
+405 PAEPSGQVVEAG
-417 FRPLLTTAGNR
+417 FRPQLTAAGKK

-435 DGGLGDKPGWGRWF
+435 DGGRGDKPSWGRWF

-461 VMSGTDNA
+461 VMSGADDA
-469 PLLVLDRVGEGRV
+469 PLLILDRVGEGRV

-496 YEGGGPQAELLRR
+496 FEGGGPQAELLRR

-531 GRLEITRRSLGDQ
+531 GRLEIARRSLGDQ
-544 PAAVTVTSPTGE
+544 PKQVDVTTPSGE
-556 EKQAALTAERNGRA
+556 AKQVALTADDSGRA
-570 TGVLPAEEDGLY
+570 TGAIAAEEDGLY
-582 RVSDGKRT
+582 RVTDGTRT

-595 GDLNPLE
+595 GDLNPVE
-602 LADLR
+602 MADLR
-607 STELPMRALAD
+607 STETVLEPLAQA
-618 SSGGGIFRLSDG
+618 SGGGIFRLAEG
-630 GLPQIRRVRAGRDTA
+630 GLPQIRRVRTDRDTA
-645 GSGWLGLKSNEDHI
+645 GSSWLGLKANEDHI
-659 VTGVDQVPLLPAI
+659 VTGVDQLPLLPAI
-672 ILLLLGLGLTVTA
+672 LLLLLGLGMTVTA

>member
-7 IDLAPLLP
+7 IDFSPLLP
-15 PSVLLGLFVLVV
+15 PGVLLALFIVIVA
-27 VVLAFAAWR
+27 VLALAGWR
-36 RASGL
+36 RARGL
-41 LWRGLAAACLFAGLL
+41 LWRGIAAACLFAGLL

-70 VAVVVL
+70 VAVIVL
-76 DQSASQRVGDRQPAS
+76 DQSASQKVGDRQKVS
-91 EAALA
+91 EATLA
-96 ELQAQLKQ
+96 TLQEQLKQ
-104 YENLEVRVVR
+104 YENLDVRVVR
-114 APADARRGMGEGTR
+114 APLDARRGMGEGTR
-128 LFDAVSGALADVPA
+128 LFDALTSALADVPS

-160 KSISELG
+160 ATLADLG
-167 FNAPVHTLLS
+167 FKAPVHTLLT

-200 DIQLSLRV
+200 EVQLSLRV
-208 DDLGSA
+208 DDLGG
-214 GGGRAR
+214 GGGRAN
-220 VTLFQDGEPK
+220 VTLFQDGQRK
-230 DEMVLPIGTEHEMTL
+230 AEMVLPIGVEHEMSL

-254 LEFKVDRGPKE
+254 LEFKVDQGPKE

-357 YRQRGVLPRTYFD
+357 YRQRGVLPRAYFD

-383 DAAGAGNEGALG
+383 DAAGAGTEGALG
-395 LTLSPLQAVL
+395 LTLSPLQVVL
-405 PTEPTGKVIEAG
+405 PAEPSGKVIEAG
-417 FRPLLTTAGNR
+417 FRPQLTAAGKK

-435 DGGLGDKPGWGRWF
+435 DGGRGDKPSWGRWF
-449 RLIQGNAMRGVT
+449 RIIQGNAMRGVT

-469 PLLVLDRVGEGRV
+469 PLLILDRVGEGRV

-496 YEGGGPQAELLRR
+496 FEGGGPQAELLRR

-544 PAAVTVTSPTGE
+544 PKQVDVTTPSGE
-556 EKQAALTAERNGRA
+556 AKKVALTADDSGRA
-570 TGVLPAEEDGLY
+570 TGAIPAEEDGLY
-582 RVSDGKRT
+582 RVTDGTRT

-595 GDLNPLE
+595 GDLNPVE
-602 LADLR
+602 MADLR
-607 STELPMRALAD
+607 SSETAMAPLAEA
-618 SSGGGIFRLSDG
+618 SGGGIYRLAEG
-630 GLPQIRRVRAGRDTA
+630 GLPQIRRVRADRDTA
-645 GSGWLGLKSNEDHI
+645 GSSWLGLKANEDHI
-659 VTGVDQVPLLPAI
+659 VTGVDQLPLLPAI
-672 ILLLLGLGLTVTA
+672 LLLLLALGMTVTA

>member
-7 IDLAPLLP
+7 IDFSPLLP
-15 PSVLLGLFVLVV
+15 PGVLLALFVV
-27 VVLAFAAWR
+27 VVAVLALAAWR

-41 LWRGLAAACLFAGLL
+41 LWRGIAAACLFAGLL

-70 VAVVVL
+70 VAVIVL
-76 DQSASQRVGDRQPAS
+76 DQSASQKVGDRQKVS
-91 EAALA
+91 EATLA
-96 ELQAQLKQ
+96 TLQEQLKQ
-104 YENLEVRVVR
+104 YENLDVRVVR
-114 APADARRGMGEGTR
+114 APLDARRGMGEGTR
-128 LFDAVSGALADVPA
+128 LFDALTGALADVPS

-160 KSISELG
+160 ATLAELG
-167 FNAPVHTLLS
+167 FKAPVHTLLT

-200 DIQLSLRV
+200 EIQLSLRV
-208 DDLGSA
+208 DDLGG
-214 GGGRAR
+214 GGGRANVR
-220 VTLFQDGEPK
+220 LFQDGQPK
-230 DEMVLPIGTEHEMTL
+230 DEMVLPIGVEHELSL

-254 LEFKVDRGPKE
+254 LEFKVDQGPKE

-357 YRQRGVLPRTYFD
+357 YRQRGVLPRAYFD
-370 NIARY
+370 NIAQY

-383 DAAGAGNEGALG
+383 DAAGAGTEGALG
-395 LTLSPLQAVL
+395 LTLSPLQVVL
-405 PTEPTGKVIEAG
+405 PAEPSGQVVEAG
-417 FRPLLTTAGNR
+417 FRPQLTAAGKK

-435 DGGLGDKPGWGRWF
+435 DGGRGDKPSWGRWF
-449 RLIQGNAMRGVT
+449 RIIQGNAMRGVT

-469 PLLVLDRVGEGRV
+469 PLLILDRVGEGRV

-496 YEGGGPQAELLRR
+496 FEGGGPQAELLRR

-544 PAAVTVTSPTGE
+544 PKQVDVTTPSGE
-556 EKQAALTAERNGRA
+556 AKQVVLTADDSGRA
-570 TGVLPAEEDGLY
+570 TGAIAAEEDGLY
-582 RVSDGKRT
+582 RVTDGTRT

-595 GDLNPLE
+595 GDLNPVE
-602 LADLR
+602 MADLR
-607 STELPMRALAD
+607 STETVMEPLAQA
-618 SSGGGIFRLSDG
+618 SGGGIFRLAEG
-630 GLPQIRRVRAGRDTA
+630 GLPQIRRVRADRDTA
-645 GSGWLGLKSNEDHI
+645 GSSWLGLKANEDHI
-659 VTGVDQVPLLPAI
+659 VTGVDQLPLLPAI
-672 ILLLLGLGLTVTA
+672 ILLLLGLGMTVTA

>member
-7 IDLAPLLP
+7 IDWAPLLP
-15 PSVLLGLFVLVV
+15 PWVLLALFVIAVA
-27 VVLAFAAWR
+27 VLAFAAWR
-36 RASGL
+36 RAGGL
-41 LWRGLAAACLFAGLL
+41 LWRVIALACLFAGLL

-64 RSYFDD
+64 RSYFND

-76 DQSASQRVGDRQPAS
+76 DQSASQKVGDRQKVS
-91 EAALA
+91 EDTLAAL
-96 ELQAQLKQ
+96 QTQLKQ
-104 YENLEVRVVR
+104 YQNLEVRTVR
-114 APADARRGMGEGTR
+114 APADARRGMGDGTR
-128 LFDAVSGALADVPA
+128 LFDAVTAALADVPA
-142 RRVAGAILITDG
+142 RRVAGVVMITDG

-160 KSISELG
+160 ASMSQLG
-167 FNAPVHTLLS
+167 FNAPVHTLLT

-190 KAPAYGIVDQ
+190 KAPAYGIVGQ

-208 DDLGSA
+208 DDLGGS
-214 GGGRAR
+214 GGRAQVR
-220 VTLFQDGEPK
+220 LFQDGQPK
-230 DEMVLPIGTEHEMTL
+230 DQLVLPIGTEHEMTL

-254 LEFKVDRGPKE
+254 LEFKVDQGPKE

-357 YRQRGVLPRTYFD
+357 YRQRGVLPRAYFD
-370 NIARY
+370 NIAQY

-383 DAAGAGNEGALG
+383 DAAGAGTEGALG
-395 LTLSPLQAVL
+395 LTLSPLQVVL
-405 PTEPTGKVIEAG
+405 PAEPTGRVVEAG
-417 FRPLLTTAGNR
+417 YRPLLSAADKKHT
-428 HPVTAGL
+428 VTAAL
-435 DGGLGDKPGWGRWF
+435 DGGLGDKPSWGRWF
-449 RLIQGNAMRGVT
+449 RLIQGSAQRGVT
-461 VMSGTDNA
+461 VMSGAEDA
-469 PLLVLDRVGEGRV
+469 PLLILDRVGEGRV

-544 PAAVTVTSPTGE
+544 PKSVAVTTPSGE
-556 EKQAALTAERNGRA
+556 EKQAALTADTNGRA
-570 TGVLPAEEDGLY
+570 TGALPAEEDGLY
-582 RVSDGKRT
+582 RVTDGTRT

-602 LADLR
+602 MTDLR
-607 STELPMRALAD
+607 STEQPMQALAEA
-618 SSGGGIFRLSDG
+618 SGGGIYRLSDG

-645 GSGWLGLKSNEDHI
+645 GSGWLGLKANEDHI

-672 ILLLLGLGLTVTA
+672 LLLLLGLGFTITA